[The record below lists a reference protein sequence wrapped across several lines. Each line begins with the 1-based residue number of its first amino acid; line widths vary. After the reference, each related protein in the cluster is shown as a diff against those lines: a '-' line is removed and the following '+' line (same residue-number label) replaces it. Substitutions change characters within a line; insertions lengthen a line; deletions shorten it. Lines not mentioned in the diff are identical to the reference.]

1 MSVRSEY
8 VLAYLKKSCS
18 HCYDI
23 ETLVDRGALKA
34 ICTYYSRDSR
44 YVLTKRAEL
53 WAAENYEYLYLW
65 DVERLDLHHLNQIFP
80 AY

>member
-34 ICTYYSRDSR
+34 ICTYYSRDS
-44 YVLTKRAEL
+44 
-53 WAAENYEYLYLW
+53 
-65 DVERLDLHHLNQIFP
+65 
-80 AY
+80 